1 MRRTLAC
8 LVMAAAITLVGC
20 NLDLTNPNNPT
31 LKGCLSNPRACT
43 SRMIAGVMATYR
55 SNRTDQIR
63 ALGSFGRETY
73 YMFITDGRFIT
84 GPLRDWKQNNA
95 FDAGTQWGA
104 RYQNYHNAYAA
115 MQIIN
120 NTPTTTTPGLPTA
133 LLAGEKAGALGVLKT
148 FIALDLLHVIEA
160 RSAIGA
166 VVDMTGDVNA
176 VLPIVSQDSVYQW
189 ISAKLDE
196 AKAEVDS
203 AGTAFYFPI
212 YTGFSTGVPADG
224 TTPAGF
230 AQFNRA
236 IKARVEAKRG
246 SLGCGATCYAAAL
259 TALTTTWI
267 ADLTAANRDNGIYSV
282 YSSAAGDFLNNASFA
297 GSLGSDLYVH
307 PGIDSI
313 AGVSLDDRYR
323 RKISSSCP
331 ASDPRSESG
340 VSATHRPCTYAGIST
355 PIPIIRNEELVLLR
369 AEAEW
374 FTGATAT
381 AITDLA
387 AVRAN
392 SGGSNGG
399 TSVVAFAAPAT
410 DSQFVSELLL
420 QRTLSLYQEGQRWVD
435 YKRLNRLA
443 ELGKF
448 PQDTLAGFTVA
459 PYSVLPNQECD
470 SRSRAGNPGGIPLSC
485 PGNAVP

>member
-1 MRRTLAC
+1 MRRTLAS

-31 LKGCLSNPRACT
+31 LKGCLSNTRACT

-166 VVDMTGDVNA
+166 VVDMNGDVNA
-176 VLPIVSQDSVYQW
+176 VLPIVSQDSVYKW

-203 AGTAFYFPI
+203 AGTAFYFAI
-212 YTGFSTGVPADG
+212 YTGFSTGVPTDG

-246 SLGCGATCYAAAL
+246 SLGCGATCYTAAL
-259 TALTTTWI
+259 TALTSTWI

-297 GSLGSDLYVH
+297 GV
-307 PGIDSI
+307 
-313 AGVSLDDRYR
+313 
-323 RKISSSCP
+323 
-331 ASDPRSESG
+331 
-340 VSATHRPCTYAGIST
+340 IST
-355 PIPIIRNEELVLLR
+355 SIR
-369 AEAEW
+369 
-374 FTGATAT
+374 
-381 AITDLA
+381 
-387 AVRAN
+387 
-392 SGGSNGG
+392 GS
-399 TSVVAFAAPAT
+399 T
-410 DSQFVSELLL
+410 
-420 QRTLSLYQEGQRWVD
+420 
-435 YKRLNRLA
+435 
-443 ELGKF
+443 
-448 PQDTLAGFTVA
+448 
-459 PYSVLPNQECD
+459 
-470 SRSRAGNPGGIPLSC
+470 RSRASPWTIAIAGKYRHAPPPTHVRSPVSARRI
-485 PGNAVP
+485 ARVPTPASARRSRSSGTRSWCCSGRRQNGSRGQRPRRLPTSQPCGRTRVARTVGRQ

>member
-1 MRRTLAC
+1 MRRTLAS

-31 LKGCLSNPRACT
+31 LEGCLSNPRACT

-84 GPLRDWKQNNA
+84 GPLRDWRQNNS
-95 FDAGTQWGA
+95 FEAGTQWAG
-104 RYQNYHNAYAA
+104 RYGNYRNAYAA

-120 NTPTTTTPGLPTA
+120 STTA
-133 LLAGEKAGALGVLKT
+133 LTDSEKAGALGVLKT

-176 VLPIVSQDSVYQW
+176 VLPIVSQDSVYKW

-212 YTGFSTGVPADG
+212 YTGFSTGVPADA

-230 AQFNRA
+230 SQFNRA
-236 IKARVEAKRG
+236 LKARVEAKRG
-246 SLGCGATCYAAAL
+246 SLGCGATCYTAAL
-259 TALTTTWI
+259 TALGQTWV
-267 ADLTAANRDNGIYSV
+267 ADLTAANRDNGVYTV
-282 YSSAAGDFLNNASFA
+282 YSSSSGDFLNNASFA

-313 AGVSLDDRYR
+313 ASVALDDRYR
-323 RKISSSCP
+323 RKISLCP
-331 ASDPRSESG
+331 ANSPRSEAG
-340 VSATHRPCTYAGIST
+340 VTASHRPCTYAGIST

-381 AITDLA
+381 ATTDLA

-399 TSVVAFAAPAT
+399 TSVVAFPAPAS

-420 QRTLSLYQEGQRWVD
+420 QRTLSLYQEGQRWAD
-435 YKRLNRLA
+435 YRRLKRLA
-443 ELGKF
+443 ELGRL
-448 PQDTLAGFTVA
+448 PQDTLARFTVA
-459 PYSVLPNQECD
+459 PFSVLPNQECD
-470 SRSRAGNPGGIPLSC
+470 SRKRAGNPGGVPLSC
-485 PGNAVP
+485 PGNPVP

>member
-1 MRRTLAC
+1 MRPDTEGSQPTVLERISTMRRTLAC

-31 LKGCLSNPRACT
+31 LKGCLSNTRACT

-55 SNRTDQIR
+55 STRTDQIR

-246 SLGCGATCYAAAL
+246 PLGCGATCYAAAL
-259 TALTTTWI
+259 TALTTPW
-267 ADLTAANRDNGIYSV
+267 
-282 YSSAAGDFLNNASFA
+282 
-297 GSLGSDLYVH
+297 
-307 PGIDSI
+307 
-313 AGVSLDDRYR
+313 
-323 RKISSSCP
+323 
-331 ASDPRSESG
+331 
-340 VSATHRPCTYAGIST
+340 
-355 PIPIIRNEELVLLR
+355 
-369 AEAEW
+369 
-374 FTGATAT
+374 
-381 AITDLA
+381 ITDLA

-459 PYSVLPNQECD
+459 PYSVLP
-470 SRSRAGNPGGIPLSC
+470 
-485 PGNAVP
+485 

>member
-1 MRRTLAC
+1 MRPDTEGSQPTVLERISTMRRTLAC

-84 GPLRDWKQNNA
+84 GPLRDWKQNNS
-95 FDAGTQWGA
+95 FEAGTQWAG
-104 RYQNYHNAYAA
+104 RYGNYRNAYAA

-120 NTPTTTTPGLPTA
+120 STTA
-133 LLAGEKAGALGVLKT
+133 LTDSEKAGALGVLKT

-176 VLPIVSQDSVYQW
+176 VLPIVSQDSVYKW

-212 YTGFSTGVPADG
+212 YTGFSTGVQTDA

-230 AQFNRA
+230 A
-236 IKARVEAKRG
+236 
-246 SLGCGATCYAAAL
+246 
-259 TALTTTWI
+259 
-267 ADLTAANRDNGIYSV
+267 
-282 YSSAAGDFLNNASFA
+282 
-297 GSLGSDLYVH
+297 
-307 PGIDSI
+307 
-313 AGVSLDDRYR
+313 
-323 RKISSSCP
+323 
-331 ASDPRSESG
+331 RSEEH
-340 VSATHRPCTYAGIST
+340 T
-355 PIPIIRNEELVLLR
+355 
-369 AEAEW
+369 
-374 FTGATAT
+374 
-381 AITDLA
+381 
-387 AVRAN
+387 
-392 SGGSNGG
+392 
-399 TSVVAFAAPAT
+399 
-410 DSQFVSELLL
+410 SELQSQSNLVCRLL
-420 QRTLSLYQEGQRWVD
+420 LE
-435 YKRLNRLA
+435 K
-443 ELGKF
+443 KKKKH
-448 PQDTLAGFTVA
+448 
-459 PYSVLPNQECD
+459 
-470 SRSRAGNPGGIPLSC
+470 I
-485 PGNAVP
+485 